1 MPNIRSVARRTMM
14 ACAVSSIVGTAAF
27 AQNVVV
33 AIDPGSAESN
43 LYWETIGGLIPPNMQ
58 SLVGNDPETGVYDA
72 SGLAESW
79 EHDEDFTRWTFHL
92 KPGAVFSGDWG
103 PVTAED
109 VVHSVALHTGD
120 DSRLSGIQS
129 LRAATVTADG
139 DHTVH
144 FDLPNPDPDFLFLH
158 AGRAVLVVYSKAQY
172 DAEGLEGYARNP
184 AGSGPFTFVSRD
196 LGNTL
201 KYDVA
206 KDHWSGSS
214 PRYDSLELR
223 FVGEP
228 ATRLAMLLAGEADIV
243 SLPRELQPEAEAQ
256 GHQTISSAQASVQT
270 AFVLS
275 GLFMDP
281 EGPGAEMGL
290 PWQDVRI
297 REAMNRALDR
307 EALIDVL
314 YEGRAEPLV
323 VFSMDPRFDGHVPE
337 LARRFEAEYGHDP
350 DRARELLAEA
360 DYPGAFANPVIP
372 IAATALGGSPEF
384 GLMAELVQAMFADAG
399 LQTEIREMDWPT
411 LQNAR
416 LGFTADFA
424 HPMRNAP
431 VRPNGIGVL
440 ASYTEQLSPAYSIGS
455 RELDGM
461 GDRLIETKDLEE
473 RAALIRDMF
482 TYVFDNYAHMPIAT
496 ISAEVVANPQRVAGW
511 TFPGSSSSGFSHF
524 ELIETAD

>member
-1 MPNIRSVARRTMM
+1 MSNISSASRRALM
-14 ACAVSSIVGTAAF
+14 ACAITSIIGTAAF
-27 AQNVVV
+27 AQDVVV

-58 SLVGNDPETGVYDA
+58 SLVGNDPETGVYDN
-72 SGLAESW
+72 SVLAESW
-79 EHDEDFTRWTFHL
+79 EHNEDFTRWTFHL
-92 KPGAVFSGDWG
+92 KPDAVFSGDWG

-109 VVHSVALHTGD
+109 VVHSVALHVGD

-144 FDLPNPDPDFLFLH
+144 FDLPSPDPDFLFLH
-158 AGRAVLVVYSKAQY
+158 AGRAVLVVYSKAQH
-172 DAEGLEGYARNP
+172 DAEGLEGYSRAP

-201 KYDVA
+201 RYAVD
-206 KDHWSGSS
+206 KDHWSGTSAD
-214 PRYDSLELR
+214 YDTLELR

-228 ATRLAMLLAGEADIV
+228 ATRLAMLLSGEADIA
-243 SLPRELQPEAEAQ
+243 SLPRELQPDAEGQ
-256 GHQTISSAQASVQT
+256 GHQTLSSAQASVQT
-270 AFVLS
+270 ALVMS

-281 EGPGAEMGL
+281 EGAGAQMNL
-290 PWQDVRI
+290 PWQDARI

-307 EALIDVL
+307 EVMIDVL

-323 VFSMDPRFDGHVPE
+323 VFSMDPRFDGHAPE
-337 LARRFEAEYGHDP
+337 LAKRFDAEYGFDP

-360 DYPGAFANPVIP
+360 NYPEDFPNPIIS
-372 IAATALGGSPEF
+372 IAATALGGNPEF
-384 GLMAELVQAMFADAG
+384 GLMAELVQAMFAEVG
-399 LQTEIREMDWPT
+399 LQTEIREIDWPT

-416 LGFTADFA
+416 LGFTADFV

-440 ASYTEQLSPAYSIGS
+440 ASYTEQLSPAYSVGS
-455 RELDGM
+455 SELDEM
-461 GDRLIETKDLEE
+461 GDRLLQTKDLEE
-473 RAALIRDMF
+473 RAALLQDMF
-482 TYVFDNYAHMPIAT
+482 TYVFDNHVHMPIAT
-496 ISAEVVANPQRVAGW
+496 ISAEVVINPERISGW

-524 ELIETAD
+524 ELIDTAD